1 MIDGVMMGDMI
12 GRWANV
18 RVGVNKFKAR
28 DFLTVT
34 MFKVLKHIH
43 RILETMA
50 TLILERS
57 DLVTNAMRPKPDFP
71 I

>member
-1 MIDGVMMGDMI
+1 MDLYPMIDGVMMGDMI

-43 RILETMA
+43 RILEMA
-50 TLILERS
+50 ALILER
-57 DLVTNAMRPKPDFP
+57 LVFVPLL
-71 I
+71 